1 MGEGYRVKHYSRLLV
16 INRGETYMTLIEV
29 ANSSLKQ
36 YYYDVIRELHNIRRD
51 DITTTEHF
59 YYNVQ
64 DCYKNMLDVGKCV
77 DNLIEMQGENN
88 G

>member
-1 MGEGYRVKHYSRLLV
+1 MGEGYRVRHHSRLLV

-36 YYYDVIRELHNIRRD
+36 YYFD
-51 DITTTEHF
+51 
-59 YYNVQ
+59 VQ

-77 DNLIEMQGENN
+77 DNLIEMQGESE
-88 G
+88 

>member
-36 YYYDVIRELHNIRRD
+36 YYYDVIRELHNVRRD

-64 DCYKNMLDVGKCV
+64 DCYKDMLDVGKCV
-77 DNLIEMQGENN
+77 DNLIELQGESE
-88 G
+88 

>member
-1 MGEGYRVKHYSRLLV
+1 MTLLV
-16 INRGETYMTLIEV
+16 EI

-36 YYYDVIRELHNIRRD
+36 YYYNVIKELHDIGCD

-59 YYNVQ
+59 YYNVK
-64 DCYKNMLDVGKCV
+64 DCYKNMLGVGKCV

>member
-1 MGEGYRVKHYSRLLV
+1 MTLLV
-16 INRGETYMTLIEV
+16 EIP
-29 ANSSLKQ
+29 NSSLKQ
-36 YYYDVIRELHNIRRD
+36 YYYDVIKEFHSIGKC

-64 DCYKNMLDVGKCV
+64 SCYEKMLDVGKCV